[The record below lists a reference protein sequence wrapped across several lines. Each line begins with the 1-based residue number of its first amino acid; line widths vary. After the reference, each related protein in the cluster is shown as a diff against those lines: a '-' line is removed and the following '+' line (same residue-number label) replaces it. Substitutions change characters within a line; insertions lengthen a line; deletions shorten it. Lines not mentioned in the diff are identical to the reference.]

1 MKNLIESGKIREV
14 LQSSVGVVWET
25 RCAVIHSPWYRTA
38 KPVDVPAASVV
49 SSMKRYRDLLRR
61 PSLGRYSTS
70 YESYRAAAS
79 MLLPF
84 LIKSLIKKKKKEQK
98 EKAREKDWISRVR
111 LISEFK
117 TQAVRYWSA
126 GSCTADLNY
135 TWHVSISIYL
145 KQLFAEF
152 QTAVPQLWRSA
163 QFKNYILKKCKQ
175 LFFYKQCLCRLVEN
189 LMT

>member
-1 MKNLIESGKIREV
+1 M
-14 LQSSVGVVWET
+14 
-25 RCAVIHSPWYRTA
+25 
-38 KPVDVPAASVV
+38 
-49 SSMKRYRDLLRR
+49 
-61 PSLGRYSTS
+61 GRYSTS

-84 LIKSLIKKKKKEQK
+84 LIKSLVKKKKKEQK

-135 TWHVSISIYL
+135 
-145 KQLFAEF
+145 A
-152 QTAVPQLWRSA
+152 
-163 QFKNYILKKCKQ
+163 
-175 LFFYKQCLCRLVEN
+175 
-189 LMT
+189 